1 MRVLLLP
8 LPPLASLL
16 LLLWHAPDQIVLV
29 RVTTL
34 HVARLCARLRIGVRL
49 LLLAPQIVLVDL
61 WPLLATVGAFAR
73 RPPALRS
80 VCERIPASQ
89 ASRTPISSS
98 TDPDRQSRAQLHVNV
113 SRRQSAAV
121 VTGQGAVSQLVS
133 AWPTPGRRADD
144 RPQAGSQAGAPVRI
158 YAGAG
163 GDRGTGTI

>member
-73 RPPALRS
+73 RPPTLRS

-98 TDPDRQSRAQLHVNV
+98 IIDPDRQSRAQLHVNV

-133 AWPTPGRRADD
+133 A
-144 RPQAGSQAGAPVRI
+144 
-158 YAGAG
+158 
-163 GDRGTGTI
+163 